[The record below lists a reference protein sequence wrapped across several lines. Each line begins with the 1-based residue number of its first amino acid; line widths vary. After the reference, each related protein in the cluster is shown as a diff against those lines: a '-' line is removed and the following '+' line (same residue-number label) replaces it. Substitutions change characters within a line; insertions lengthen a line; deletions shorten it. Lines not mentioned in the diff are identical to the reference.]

1 MKIYKS
7 FNKKFI
13 TDDII
18 NKTYTVEKLL
28 DIIQEITKNEK
39 YIQLKKELLNNTT
52 NTTKEDI
59 IKSLFNLIK
68 NLYSNSLFSDKKNQ
82 YKKFCQDIQ
91 NTTKILGFENESSSK
106 KFYNET
112 LKKARYDNKDIIIK
126 IMKRIIKQDITNFFE
141 TKAIL
146 NVPNDTDKNLSQEI
160 ISLKKEISKLK
171 NEKDSINAKFLTQIE
186 GYKRDNQ
193 NLQTEL
199 IKTKEKLEIK
209 DDKYEMLRINYDTS
223 RNKNFELM
231 EKIQIFTEQELLNS
245 KKEK

>member
-18 NKTYTVEKLL
+18 NKTYNVEKLW
-28 DIIQEITKNEK
+28 DIIQEIPKNEK

-82 YKKFCQDIQ
+82 YKTFCQDIQ

-146 NVPNDTDKNLSQEI
+146 NVPDTDKNLSQEI
-160 ISLKKEISKLK
+160 DSLNKEISKLK

-231 EKIQIFTEQELLNS
+231 EKIQRFTEQELLNN

>member
-1 MKIYKS
+1 
-7 FNKKFI
+7 
-13 TDDII
+13 
-18 NKTYTVEKLL
+18 
-28 DIIQEITKNEK
+28 
-39 YIQLKKELLNNTT
+39 
-52 NTTKEDI
+52 
-59 IKSLFNLIK
+59 
-68 NLYSNSLFSDKKNQ
+68 
-82 YKKFCQDIQ
+82 
-91 NTTKILGFENESSSK
+91 
-106 KFYNET
+106 
-112 LKKARYDNKDIIIK
+112 LKKARYDNKEIIK
-126 IMKRIIKQDITNFFE
+126 KIMNRIIKQDITNFFE

-231 EKIQIFTEQELLNS
+231 EKIQIFTEQQLLNN